1 MVECE
6 STDSGS
12 FTCNHGVRA
21 VTLAVPDLVQD
32 PVLGEDE
39 LQLCSRPRCRVAPI
53 KLFAT

>member
-32 PVLGEDE
+32 SVLGEDE
-39 LQLCSRPRCRVAPI
+39 LQLCSSPRRCMAPI
-53 KLFAT
+53 KLFTT